1 MISPIT
7 NARRRPMM
15 SPILPPV
22 SMSIAITRQY
32 RVMTAWIVVTVV
44 SKSSTSWLIETF
56 ITDWSRTMMNWAPAR
71 AISGSR
77 RFTDPASFVMSCRA

>member
-1 MISPIT
+1 
-7 NARRRPMM
+7 MM

-56 ITDWSRTMMNWAPAR
+56 MTDWSRTMTNWAPAR
-71 AISGSR
+71 ATSGSR
-77 RFTDPASFVMSCRA
+77 RFIGLSSTGPSWRMAGR